1 MLQKM
6 WSKHSSA
13 EKDVSLPNIRMGRLD
28 QIKQEAKNIYVTHE
42 DMNKRVSKKER
53 DDLLSEYFSEK
64 WKLDL

>member
-1 MLQKM
+1 M
-6 WSKHSSA
+6 WNKHSSA